1 MFLTAYNLPFYLISK
16 GLVSADSVV
25 EGDLVVAEAGRRNR
39 NFKIIRRKHPSLFVK
54 QIKSTEAQAMSTI
67 QREAGF
73 YRTVHSDPKYASIS
87 RLIPKFV
94 DFETKRHALA
104 LGLTE
109 NAESLSEHH
118 VRHGRFP
125 EETARMMGS
134 ALGTVHSHGPILLA
148 DPVARSLFPC
158 QVAWPMLLDQMG
170 FQFMDTFG
178 PIGPQLSKGIQQLP
192 TLQPML
198 SALRP
203 LWQYDSLIH
212 GDMKWDNCLLS
223 QRNGGAPE
231 LTIVDW
237 ELADIGD
244 GAWDVATIFKEYLV
258 SAILNSSAKQAA
270 AAQNMPAPPD
280 ESIAAS
286 QPSIRGFWKAYELA
300 RGLSGDRAA
309 AYLNR
314 AVRFTAA
321 RMVIAVLEYLSASP
335 QYSAMGTTMLQTA
348 VNILE
353 SPQLAAEQMIGV
365 PV

>member
-1 MFLTAYNLPFYLISK
+1 MFLTAYNLPVYLISR

-39 NFKIIRRKHPSLFVK
+39 NFKIFRRKQPSLFVK
-54 QIKSTEAQAMSTI
+54 QIKTTEAQAMSTI

-73 YRTVHSDPKYASIS
+73 YRTIHADPKYAAIS

-94 DFETKRHALA
+94 DFEAKRHALA

-118 VRHGRFP
+118 LRQGRFP
-125 EETARMMGS
+125 EETARMIGS

-148 DPVARSLFPC
+148 DPVARSLFPY
-158 QVAWPMLLDQMG
+158 QVAWPMMLDQMG
-170 FQFMDTFG
+170 YQFMDTFG
-178 PIGPQLSKGIQQLP
+178 PIGPQLRQGIQQLP

-198 SALRP
+198 AALRP

-223 QRNGGAPE
+223 SRNGGAPE

-258 SAILNSSAKQAA
+258 AAILNSTAKQAA
-270 AAQNMPAPPD
+270 AAQNLPAPPD

-286 QPSIRGFWKAYELA
+286 QASIRAFWKAYEPA

-309 AYLNR
+309 VYLDR

-321 RMVIAVLEYLSASP
+321 RMVIAVLEYLAASP
-335 QYSAMGTTMLQTA
+335 QYAAMGTTMLQTA

-353 SPQLAAEQMIGV
+353 SPEVAARQMVGV
-365 PV
+365 GV